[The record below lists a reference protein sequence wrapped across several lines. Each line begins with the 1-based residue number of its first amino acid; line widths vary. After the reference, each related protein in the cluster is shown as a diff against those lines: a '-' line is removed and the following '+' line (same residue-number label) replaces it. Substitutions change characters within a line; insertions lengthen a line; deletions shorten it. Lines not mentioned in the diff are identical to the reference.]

1 MAGTMPSSSPAS
13 ATTIG
18 SRTTTVCASGSIA
31 KASTAPTFRPAGTC
45 TGCSDER
52 RDCQQNACTLDCQHS
67 ARGDSGMANLTIRN
81 VDDDIVETLKARAKA
96 HNRSLEAEIRQIL
109 ADQVRRP
116 WRGGAE
122 LRALA
127 EKIAAMTP
135 NVPQTDSVE
144 LLREDRDR

>member
-1 MAGTMPSSSPAS
+1 
-13 ATTIG
+13 
-18 SRTTTVCASGSIA
+18 
-31 KASTAPTFRPAGTC
+31 
-45 TGCSDER
+45 
-52 RDCQQNACTLDCQHS
+52 
-67 ARGDSGMANLTIRN
+67 MANLTIRN
-81 VDDDIVETLKARAKA
+81 VDDDIVETLKGRAKA

-109 ADQVRRP
+109 ADQVRRL

>member
-1 MAGTMPSSSPAS
+1 
-13 ATTIG
+13 
-18 SRTTTVCASGSIA
+18 
-31 KASTAPTFRPAGTC
+31 
-45 TGCSDER
+45 
-52 RDCQQNACTLDCQHS
+52 
-67 ARGDSGMANLTIRN
+67 MANLTIRN
-81 VDDDIVETLKARAKA
+81 VEDEIVDALKAKAKA

-116 WRGGAE
+116 WRDAE

>member
-1 MAGTMPSSSPAS
+1 
-13 ATTIG
+13 
-18 SRTTTVCASGSIA
+18 
-31 KASTAPTFRPAGTC
+31 
-45 TGCSDER
+45 
-52 RDCQQNACTLDCQHS
+52 
-67 ARGDSGMANLTIRN
+67 MANLTIRN

-116 WRGGAE
+116 WRGAE

-135 NVPQTDSVE
+135 NVPQIDSVE

>member
-1 MAGTMPSSSPAS
+1 
-13 ATTIG
+13 
-18 SRTTTVCASGSIA
+18 
-31 KASTAPTFRPAGTC
+31 
-45 TGCSDER
+45 
-52 RDCQQNACTLDCQHS
+52 
-67 ARGDSGMANLTIRN
+67 MANLTIRN
-81 VDDDIVETLKARAKA
+81 VDDEVVEALKAKAKA

-116 WRGGAE
+116 SWRGAE